1 MSLAHSWLAP
11 SLASTALLQ
20 VRSDPSR
27 VVNHEVAKPAGVLE
41 TGFFH
46 FAHFDMLAFL
56 RAVLL
61 CEMRATLIIRK
72 LK

>member
-11 SLASTALLQ
+11 SLASKALLQ
-20 VRSDPSR
+20 VRNDPSR

-41 TGFFH
+41 TGLINL
-46 FAHFDMLAFL
+46 AHFDMSAFL
-56 RAVLL
+56 RAALL
-61 CEMRATLIIRK
+61 CEMRSTLIIRK